1 MRNLRTM
8 LASAAM
14 AAALLAAGPVAAQQK
29 LTIRLG
35 HVMPPTHFEN
45 IAFEQLAADIAK
57 RSNGRIEMKIFP
69 ASQLGSEREQTE
81 QLNLGA
87 LEMHSS
93 GGALQ
98 NYAPAL
104 GIWALPFLFKGP
116 EHYDHVMDGPIGA
129 EMRDMLLK
137 NSNIRIL
144 AYYPNGERM
153 FFNAKRP
160 FTSLAD
166 FKGVKIRVDDQPVSA
181 EIWRALGASPIP
193 IAFAETY
200 SALQAGVVD
209 AGENP
214 PTNIIRMRFYEVG
227 KYVTATRHSLTT
239 MVLQTNEKWWQGL
252 SAADRQLL
260 TEAIAAF
267 LPGRRKMGWEADK
280 ESLEELKKLGASISE
295 IQNREEFAN
304 ALLPLYKQ
312 YGEKTNSMALIERIR
327 ATP

>member
-1 MRNLRTM
+1 MRNVKTIV
-8 LASAAM
+8 AA
-14 AAALLAAGPVAAQQK
+14 AGVAALLATAPAWAQDK
-29 LTIRLG
+29 VTIRLG

-45 IAFEQLAADIAK
+45 VAFEQLAADIAK
-57 RSNGRIEMKIFP
+57 RSNARIEWKVFP
-69 ASQLGSEREQTE
+69 SSQLGSEREQTE

-87 LEMHSS
+87 IEMHSS

-98 NYAPAL
+98 NYAPQL

-116 EHYDHVMDGPIGA
+116 EHYDRVMDGAIGA
-129 EMRDMLLK
+129 EMRDLLLK

-153 FFNAKRP
+153 FFNNKRP
-160 FTSLAD
+160 LTTLAD
-166 FKGVKIRVDDQPVSA
+166 FKGIKIRVDDQPVSA
-181 EIWRALGASPIP
+181 QIWRALGASPIP

-214 PTNIIRMRFYEVG
+214 PTNIIRMRFFEVG
-227 KYVTATRHSLTT
+227 KHVTATRHSLTT

-252 SAADRQLL
+252 RPADRQLL

-267 LPGRRKMGWEADK
+267 LPARRKMGWDADK
-280 ESLEELKKLGASISE
+280 EALEELKKLGATISE
-295 IQNREEFAN
+295 VQNREEFAN
-304 ALLPLYKQ
+304 ALMPLYQQ
-312 YGEKTNSMALIERIR
+312 YGERTGSMQLIERIR

>member
-1 MRNLRTM
+1 MRRRTM
-8 LASAAM
+8 ILGAAT
-14 AAALLAAGPVAAQQK
+14 AAAIPLAGAPAPAQQK
-29 LTIRLG
+29 VTVRLG

-57 RSNGRIEMKIFP
+57 RSNGRIEMKVFP

-87 LEMHSS
+87 IEMHSS

-98 NYAPAL
+98 NYAPQL

-116 EHYDHVMDGPIGA
+116 EHYDRVMDGPIGA
-129 EMRDMLLK
+129 EMREMLLK

-153 FFNAKRP
+153 FFNNKRA
-160 FTSLAD
+160 FTKLED

-181 EIWRALGASPIP
+181 QIWRALGASPIP

-227 KYVTATRHSLTT
+227 KYVTVTRHSLTT

-252 SAADRQLL
+252 APADRQVL
-260 TEAIAAF
+260 TDSITAF
-267 LPGRRKMGWEADK
+267 VPGRRKMGWEADK

-295 IQNREEFAN
+295 LQNREEFSK
-304 ALLPLYKQ
+304 ALMPLYQQ
-312 YGEKTNSMALIERIR
+312 YGERTGSTQLIERII

>member
-1 MRNLRTM
+1 MRRRQLV
-8 LASAAM
+8 LGAASAASIP
-14 AAALLAAGPVAAQQK
+14 LAAGPARAQQK
-29 LTIRLG
+29 VTIRLG

-57 RSNGRIEMKIFP
+57 RSNGRIEMKVFP

-87 LEMHSS
+87 IEMHSS

-98 NYAPAL
+98 NYAPQL

-116 EHYDHVMDGPIGA
+116 EHYDRVMDGPIGN
-129 EMRDMLLK
+129 EMREMLLK

-153 FFNAKRP
+153 FFNNKKA

-181 EIWRALGASPIP
+181 QIWRALGASPIP

-252 SAADRQLL
+252 APADRQLISD
-260 TEAIAAF
+260 AVAAF
-267 LPGRRKMGWEADK
+267 LPGRRKMGWDADK
-280 ESLEELKKLGASISE
+280 ESLDELRKLGASISE
-295 IQNREEFAN
+295 ISNREEFAN
-304 ALLPLYKQ
+304 ALLPLYQQ
-312 YGEKTNSMALIERIR
+312 YGERTNSMALIERIR

>member
-1 MRNLRTM
+1 MRRRHLV
-8 LASAAM
+8 LGAASAASIP
-14 AAALLAAGPVAAQQK
+14 LAAGPARGQQK

-45 IAFEQLAADIAK
+45 VAFEQLAADIAK
-57 RSNGRIEMKIFP
+57 RSSGRIEMKVFP

-87 LEMHSS
+87 IEMHSS

-116 EHYDHVMDGPIGA
+116 EHYDRVMDGPIGN
-129 EMRDMLLK
+129 EMREMLLK
-137 NSNIRIL
+137 NSSIRIL

-153 FFNAKRP
+153 FFNNKKAL
-160 FTSLAD
+160 TSLAD

-181 EIWRALGASPIP
+181 QIWRALGASPIP

-252 SAADRQLL
+252 APADRQLISD
-260 TEAIAAF
+260 AVAAF
-267 LPGRRKMGWEADK
+267 LPGRRKMGWDADK
-280 ESLEELKKLGASISE
+280 ESLEELKKLGATVVE
-295 IQNREEFAN
+295 VQNREEFAN
-304 ALLPLYKQ
+304 ALLPLYQQ
-312 YGEKTNSMALIERIR
+312 YGQQTNSMALIERIR

>member
-1 MRNLRTM
+1 MRRRHLV
-8 LASAAM
+8 LGAASAASIP
-14 AAALLAAGPVAAQQK
+14 LAAGPARGQQK

-35 HVMPPTHFEN
+35 HVMPPTQFEN

-57 RSNGRIEMKIFP
+57 RSNGRIEMKVFP

-116 EHYDHVMDGPIGA
+116 EHYDRVMDGPIGN
-129 EMRDMLLK
+129 EMREMLLK
-137 NSNIRIL
+137 NSSIRIL

-153 FFNAKRP
+153 FFNNKKAL
-160 FTSLAD
+160 TSLAD

-181 EIWRALGASPIP
+181 QIWRALGASPIP

-252 SAADRQLL
+252 APADRQLISD
-260 TEAIAAF
+260 AIAAF
-267 LPGRRKMGWEADK
+267 LPGRRKMGWDADK
-280 ESLEELKKLGASISE
+280 ESLEELKKLGATVVE
-295 IQNREEFAN
+295 VQNREEFAN
-304 ALLPLYKQ
+304 ALLPLYQQ
-312 YGEKTNSMALIERIR
+312 YGQQTNSMALIERIR